1 MQANSAPYP
10 ATFTFD
16 PPEKIANWRP
26 LVHWLLVIPH
36 VVVVYLLN
44 IVSEVIGIVS
54 WFVIL
59 FTGSLPEGLANLQ
72 VLFIRYSVRTYVY
85 AGFLKEEYPPFTF
98 DTTPA
103 DPGDDPH
110 VRVDI
115 ALQLTNRNRLTTA
128 FRIILVIPQFIVLAF
143 LGIAAFVAAV
153 IAFFAVLFTG
163 RWPDGLRDF
172 VINVMRWSVRVQA
185 YFLLLTD
192 EYPPFA
198 FD

>member
-36 VVVVYLLN
+36 LVVVYLLN

-115 ALQLTNRNRLTTA
+115 APQLTNRNRLTTA